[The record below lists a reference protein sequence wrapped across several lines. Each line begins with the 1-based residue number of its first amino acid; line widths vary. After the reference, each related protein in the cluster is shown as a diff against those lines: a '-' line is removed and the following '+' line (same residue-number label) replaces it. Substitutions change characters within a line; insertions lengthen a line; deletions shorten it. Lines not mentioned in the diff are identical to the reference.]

1 MGHNAVDV
9 HPAETELHA
18 LLDGELDA
26 EARRRVERHLASCP
40 ACARRLAGA
49 QDLFV
54 QIASLP
60 ELTLGRDLSRPVL
73 RSLRRERRPMPV
85 LGLLGLQSLAA
96 VALIWAARDQLPR
109 LLSPLMQID
118 LPGPLIAAWSSLIG
132 ALLAMRL
139 PATGLRLASAAWLPR
154 LGPGLPDLGIA
165 PDWILWGSLALGAW
179 LLVNSLVLRAERAR
193 RPNGS

>member
-1 MGHNAVDV
+1 MARKAVDV
-9 HPAETELHA
+9 HPAEPELHA

-49 QDLFV
+49 QDLFM

-96 VALIWAARDQLPR
+96 VALIWAVRDQLPR
-109 LLSPLMQID
+109 LLSPLTQID
-118 LPGPLIAAWSSLIG
+118 LPGRLIAAWSSLIG
-132 ALLAMRL
+132 ALLTMRL
-139 PATGLRLASAAWLPR
+139 PATGLRTDSVAWLPR
-154 LGPGLPDLGIA
+154 LGADLPDFGIA

-179 LLVNSLVLRAERAR
+179 LLVNSLVVRAERAR